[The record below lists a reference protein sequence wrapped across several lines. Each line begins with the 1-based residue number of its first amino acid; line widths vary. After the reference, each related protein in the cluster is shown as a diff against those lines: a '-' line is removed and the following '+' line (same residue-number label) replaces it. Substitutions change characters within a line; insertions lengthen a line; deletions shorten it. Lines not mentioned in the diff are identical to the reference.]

1 MLSIEAAFVYPAFFL
16 MIFLVAQFSWI
27 GFQVACLDHGLYAM
41 GWTLD
46 AERAETSADTSAL
59 IASAIQDDWM
69 PLNAQNLSVH
79 KGRAELTASSATQA
93 TRDERDHEVYLLER
107 STVQRRFM
115 HISADVD
122 YRIDLLVQLPGF
134 EGVTITRHLDKTQL
148 VNEKFEVS

>member
-134 EGVTITRHLDKTQL
+134 EGVTITR
-148 VNEKFEVS
+148 